1 MKNKWKCTILARNN
15 QLDDNIRLF
24 WLLGNPTR
32 FEILRQLAREP
43 MFLGQL
49 SRELSAHQQAL
60 LRHLDEL
67 IEKGFLETYE
77 DESIRGPPRKY
88 YRLTKTVRLSVHIT
102 PTGVRVVRVVP
113 GTRRPRTIQEMIKRN
128 YPEVAQIIARAQ
140 RLRAIPDPLNRK
152 RAAIDL
158 LQQLE
163 AKTKE
168 IQGMNK
174 FLDSVI
180 SALQKEYL

>member
-1 MKNKWKCTILARNN
+1 
-15 QLDDNIRLF
+15 
-24 WLLGNPTR
+24 
-32 FEILRQLAREP
+32 

-128 YPEVAQIIARAQ
+128 YPEVAQIIANGIILKLPKSSHEPNGSVQ
-140 RLRAIPDPLNRK
+140 
-152 RAAIDL
+152 
-158 LQQLE
+158 
-163 AKTKE
+163 
-168 IQGMNK
+168 
-174 FLDSVI
+174 FLI
-180 SALQKEYL
+180 L